1 MPHSSADQGS
11 DRSALILYGSE
22 TGAAQDVADELGRV
36 AERLH
41 FLSRVADADSVPVE
55 SWSAYTIVLI
65 AISTTGQGEFPANA
79 RAAWRRL
86 LRKKLPSTHLD
97 GVNLAV
103 FGLGDSSYPKYVP
116 SVKFDDL
123 C

>member
-41 FLSRVADADSVPVE
+41 FLSQVADVDSVPVE
-55 SWSAYTIVLI
+55 TWSAYTIVLI
-65 AISTTGQGEFPANA
+65 AISTTGQGELPANA
-79 RAAWRRL
+79 RATWRRL
-86 LRKKLPSTHLD
+86 LRKKLPASHLN

-116 SVKFDDL
+116 
-123 C
+123 